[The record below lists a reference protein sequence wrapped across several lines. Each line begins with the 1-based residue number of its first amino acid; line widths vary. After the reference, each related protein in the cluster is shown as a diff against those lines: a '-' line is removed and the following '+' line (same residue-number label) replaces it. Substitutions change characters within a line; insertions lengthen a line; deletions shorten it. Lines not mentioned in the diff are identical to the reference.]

1 MVFLPIETVGRE
13 RHKDKNLK
21 TQRARRNF
29 AEDAERERHTLP
41 AKRFSARARPIIVK
55 IE

>member
-21 TQRARRNF
+21 TQRARRICL
-29 AEDAERERHTLP
+29 EDAEKITPACHPERSETQSNVVENIP
-41 AKRFSARARPIIVK
+41 
-55 IE
+55 